1 MEDRRQN
8 VLGKMNTLREKYAEA
23 IRTCKAQKAQ
33 IKILRAKRVETIG
46 EWKNYEDRRIWS
58 ENDQLIQKY
67 KDRISDLEGKLKS
80 EIKKNNDTKQLN
92 NCADPSFE

>member
-1 MEDRRQN
+1 MEDSRQN

-23 IRTCKAQKAQ
+23 KRTCKAQMAE
-33 IKILRAKRVETIG
+33 IKVLRSKRVETLG
-46 EWKNYEDRRIWS
+46 QWKSDAERARLS
-58 ENDQLIQKY
+58 ENEQLIQKY